1 MSVVQDWLSQAHNRR
16 PGHVFIRTPD
26 TDVTFEEFEGIVR
39 RAVGRLRVMGVEPG
53 QRVAVLPDSDIG
65 SAAAMFAVPRLG
77 AEMVLINP
85 RLSRSEIVDR
95 LVRARAT
102 LALTLD
108 DGFGVRTAPLE
119 LDGPEDDRIRS
130 GAVHS
135 IIFTSGSSGTP
146 KGVRLTRSNLE
157 ASASGSAIHLGHAP
171 DDRWLGV
178 LGLYHVGG
186 LQILIRSAR
195 EATTVVLEPKFEPRV
210 VAERMKAG
218 EVTLVSM
225 VPTMLGRVLDFD
237 EGPYP
242 NLRAVLLGGGPI
254 PASLKGRAG
263 GLPIL
268 PTYGMTE
275 TASQIATARMSDPRR
290 TERVFAI
297 PGAEVRCDT
306 ERAILVRGP
315 MVFAGY
321 LDEPDRSSD
330 EWFKT
335 GDIGEIDGDGALRI
349 LGRSDDV
356 IVTGGE
362 NVHPGEVE
370 AIIRSHP
377 GVDECAVI
385 GYQDPEWG
393 MRIVAVYAGTAS
405 PGELERHARYR
416 LAGFKI
422 PKQWVE
428 VPELPRMSI
437 GKVDRAGLRS
447 LVAPTREDAGD
458 V

>member
-1 MSVVQDWLSQAHNRR
+1 M
-16 PGHVFIRTPD
+16 FIRTPG

-39 RAVGRLRVMGVEPG
+39 RAVGRLRGMGIEPG
-53 QRVAVLPDSDIG
+53 QRVAVLPDSDVV
-65 SAAAMFAVPRLG
+65 SAAAIFAVPRLG

-95 LVRARAT
+95 LVRSRAT
-102 LALTLD
+102 LALTSIPS
-108 DGFGVRTAPLE
+108 DGFGIRTAPLD

-130 GAVHS
+130 GEIHS
-135 IIFTSGSSGTP
+135 IIFTSGSSGIA

-157 ASASGSAIHLGHAP
+157 ASAAGSAIHLGHAP

-195 EATTVVLEPKFEPRV
+195 EATTVVLEPGFEPRV
-210 VAERMKAG
+210 VAERMKEG
-218 EVTLVSM
+218 EITLVSM

-237 EGPYP
+237 AGPYR

-254 PASLKGRAG
+254 PAGIKDRAG
-263 GLPIL
+263 GMPIL

-321 LDEPDRSSD
+321 LDEPDRSGD

-335 GDIGEIDGDGALRI
+335 GDIGEFDGDGGLRI

-370 AIIRSHP
+370 AVIRSHP

-385 GYQDPEWG
+385 GYEDAEWG
-393 MRIVAVYAGTAS
+393 MRIVAIYAGTAS

-416 LAGFKI
+416 LTGFKI

-428 VPELPRMSI
+428 VPELPKMSI

-447 LVAPTREDAGD
+447 LVATTREDAGD